1 MKAISRFLTEASSL
15 PSARALRRLLIVE
28 PDPTYRDL
36 LQRLAQ
42 PLAKVEAAGDFQ
54 TAYNRLHPAPPD
66 LLITKLRLYSKVEGL
81 QLAYVVASAGS
92 PTRTIV
98 YGESAEEW
106 VTRELQRLG
115 AFYESQSR
123 LQFALPAYVQ
133 ARLPVLDRRDPMRVE
148 RRMRY
153 RGGRRASD
161 VPLISAWGGA
171 DSG

>member
-1 MKAISRFLTEASSL
+1 M
-15 PSARALRRLLIVE
+15 PSARVLRRLLIVE

-36 LQRLAQ
+36 LKRLAQ
-42 PLAKVEAAGDFQ
+42 PLAKVEATGDFQ
-54 TAYNRLHPAPPD
+54 TACSRLHPTPPD

-98 YGESAEEW
+98 YDESAEEW
-106 VTRELQRLG
+106 VTRELHRLG

-133 ARLPVLDRRDPMRVE
+133 ARLPVLNRRERLRGE
-148 RRMRY
+148 RRVKY

-161 VPLISAWGGA
+161 TPLISAWGGG

>member
-1 MKAISRFLTEASSL
+1 LT
-15 PSARALRRLLIVE
+15 SARALRRLLIVE
-28 PDPTYRDL
+28 PDPAYRDL

-42 PLAKVEAAGDFQ
+42 PLAKVEAASDFQ
-54 TAYNRLHPAPPD
+54 TAYSRLYPAPPD

-92 PTRTIV
+92 TTRTIV

-115 AFYESQSR
+115 AFYEPQSR

-133 ARLPVLDRRDPMRVE
+133 ALLPVLDRRDPMRVE

-153 RGGRRASD
+153 RGGRRGAD
-161 VPLISAWGGA
+161 VPLISAWGGG